1 MAISRSDLDLVPS
14 AELER
19 TMDLQILVKQSE
31 QQHGS
36 TNGYI
41 GYTGKLM
48 VATPGELLFDRALAD
63 SDRVYWCILRLL
75 CQEQGNVNLIPD
87 QSLLAERMEKSR
99 GSIITY
105 SKMLRA
111 TRWITVIDVQRENNL
126 PTRYS
131 YAIHDT
137 PLSLE
142 EVMRIDSDYLPFI
155 IQASQ
160 DKAVSR
166 LAQYCSSVI
175 EALDTDIVQNM
186 PLDSLHHFRSSRK
199 IPLTSVQ
206 NSDSD
211 NPNCQKSDSENAP
224 VVQKSDSGEISVVQK
239 TDSESNPVVQNPDSE
254 NASVVQKSDSGGNP
268 VVQNPDSGEIREDIY
283 NTARVPADAVTL
295 HAHAPTQSRI
305 IPFGNN
311 DNHPSFQDR
320 GYGGKDEPS
329 RFAFLD
335 EKPYRLLTERLVA
348 LYGNHN
354 AHAVLNAL
362 KRGSYT
368 YRAQSFRHTITAD
381 EAGIILVSLIDR
393 DKDSPVQSPL
403 DYTVSLIH
411 RAHGGELCFVG
422 KQYRRFLE
430 LSGQA
435 EPEAPQQAGNA
446 PIPLPPLPNGTRLV
460 GKSGTEYQ
468 IVSGGLLTLEETI
481 VPNKSDGLSCRIP
494 DMDEIQALIAEG
506 RLIVVSGGEQ

>member
-1 MAISRSDLDLVPS
+1 MTISRSDLDLVPS

-19 TMDLQILVKQSE
+19 TMDLQVLVKQSE
-31 QQHGS
+31 QQLGS
-36 TNGYI
+36 INGYI
-41 GYTGKLM
+41 GYTGKSM
-48 VATPGELLFDRALAD
+48 VPTPGELLFDRALAD
-63 SDRVYWCILRLL
+63 SDRIYWCVLRLL
-75 CQEQGNVNLIPD
+75 CQEQGNVTLIPD
-87 QSLLAERMEKSR
+87 QGLLAERMEKSR

-142 EVMRIDSDYLPFI
+142 EVMRIDADYLSFI
-155 IQASQ
+155 FQASQ

-166 LAQYCSSVI
+166 LAQYCASII
-175 EALDTDIVQNM
+175 ETLDTDIVHNI

-199 IPLTSVQ
+199 IPLTTAQ
-206 NSDSD
+206 D
-211 NPNCQKSDSENAP
+211 PGSENAP
-224 VVQKSDSGEISVVQK
+224 VVQKSDSGEMPAVQK

-268 VVQNPDSGEIREDIY
+268 DVQNPDSGENPVVQNPDSGEICEDIY
-283 NTARVPADAVTL
+283 NTAR
-295 HAHAPTQSRI
+295 APTQSRI
-305 IPFGNN
+305 IPEGNN

-329 RFAFLD
+329 PFAFL
-335 EKPYRLLTERLVA
+335 EARPYRLLIDQLID

-354 AHAVLNAL
+354 AHAVLNLL
-362 KRGSYT
+362 KRGRYT
-368 YRAQSFRHTITAD
+368 YRAQSFRHTISAD

-393 DKDSPVQSPL
+393 DQDSPVQSPL

-435 EPEAPQQAGNA
+435 EPEAPQQAEKVLSPA
-446 PIPLPPLPNGTRLV
+446 TPLANGARLV
-460 GKSGTEYQ
+460 GRSGTEYQ
-468 IVSGGLLTLEETI
+468 IVSGGLLTLGGNI
-481 VPNKSDGLSCRIP
+481 VPNKTDGLTCRIP
-494 DMDEIQALIAEG
+494 DMDEIQVLIAEG
-506 RLIVVSGGEQ
+506 RLIVVSGGEE